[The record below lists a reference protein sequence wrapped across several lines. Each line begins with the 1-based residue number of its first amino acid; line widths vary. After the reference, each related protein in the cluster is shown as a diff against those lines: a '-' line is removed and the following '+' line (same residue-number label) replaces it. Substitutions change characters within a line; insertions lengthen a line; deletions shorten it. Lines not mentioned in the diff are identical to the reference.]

1 VNKNQVKG
9 TARDI
14 AGKLQQ
20 QAGKLTRSG
29 KQQTKGLAKQ
39 ISGKLQKGVG
49 DATKAIEDTV
59 KPRR

>member
-1 VNKNQVKG
+1 MKG
-9 TARDI
+9 TAKDI
-14 AGKLQQ
+14 AGKLQEQ
-20 QAGKLTRSG
+20 TGKLVGSR
-29 KQQTKGLAKQ
+29 KQQVKGLEKQ

>member
-9 TARDI
+9 AAKDI

-20 QAGKLTRSG
+20 QAGKLVGSR
-29 KQQTKGLAKQ
+29 KQQVKGLEKQ
-39 ISGKLQKGVG
+39 ISGKLRKGVG
-49 DATKAIEDTV
+49 DATEAIEDIV